1 MGSGYADITPADDQQ
16 SVGEV
21 ELAVPADASYVALLR
36 TVTASMA
43 ARRDFTLE
51 EIDDLRLAVDEAS
64 ALLLPQARDGDRLAV
79 LFGGGDELTLRIDV
93 ALVFAEGAG
102 GAVEVDDRNFAW
114 MVLAALADSVS
125 TFRLSDRLVVSLVKS
140 RSARV

>member
-1 MGSGYADITPADDQQ
+1 MDSEHGQLDPADP
-16 SVGEV
+16 SGTGEV

-64 ALLLPQARDGDRLAV
+64 SLLLPRAGTGDRLAV
-79 LFGGGDELTLRIDV
+79 LFGGDADTLQVQV
-93 ALVFAEGAG
+93 ALVAAGDAEPG
-102 GAVEVDDRNFAW
+102 EVDDTSFAW

-125 TFRLSDRLVVSLVKS
+125 TFRRPDRLVVALTKS